1 MGLVKDGGAQRAD
14 GEMHAKWVCVD
25 DLARGLRFVP
35 DRERIWLPRVDGL
48 EADDPSA
55 LIEHQLDCLG
65 APEGLPAYIVYVN
78 AASRVHRYPQT
89 LAPDGVIRPAA
100 KCCPML

>member
-25 DLARGLRFVP
+25 DLARGLRFVA
-35 DRERIWLPRVDGL
+35 DRERIWLPCVDGL

-55 LIEHQLDCLG
+55 LIEHQLDRLRRS
-65 APEGLPAYIVYVN
+65 ESLPANLVYVN
-78 AASRVHRYPQT
+78 AATRIHCYPQT
-89 LAPDGVIRPAA
+89 LASDGVIRPAA